1 MFGVETGDAEL
12 EVSGG
17 SDPIECTQYALFS
30 ITSFVLLIFFAIL
43 LHLQCKKYGCC
54 NKSVFKKVK
63 TWVFVSAI
71 IELSLLAINNFFYPY
86 APNYTW

>member
-1 MFGVETGDAEL
+1 MFGEVTTNADL
-12 EVSGG
+12 EISGG

-30 ITSFVLLIFFAIL
+30 ISSSVLLVAFLIL
-43 LHLQCKKYGCC
+43 LNVQCKKYGCC
-54 NKSVFKKVK
+54 NKSLFTKVK

-86 APNYTW
+86 ASNYPW